1 MNVRR
6 LMMAG
11 AIAIALGTATTAAQ
25 TVMLEQAVIAP
36 GGGQTSAGSM
46 QLNATMEQAVA
57 GTATNGTTTGSFGFW
72 TATPTAISGV
82 TLAGGSGA
90 VRSIAARPN
99 PIRTEGELTVAL
111 ARRGDVRVTLHD
123 VTGRMLATLYSNVAD
138 AGELTIPLDVTGLA
152 SGTYYVAVSMPDA
165 MMQKPITVIR

>member
-6 LMMAG
+6 LMIAG
-11 AIAIALGTATTAAQ
+11 AIAISLGTATAAAQ

-36 GGGQTSAGSM
+36 GGGRASAGSM
-46 QLNATMEQAVA
+46 QLDATMAQAVA

-82 TLAGGSGA
+82 TLAGSGA
-90 VRSIAARPN
+90 VRSIVARPN

-138 AGELTIPLDVTGLA
+138 AGELTIPLDVAGLA